1 MNIELHLDKGRT
13 GNRIKF

>member
-1 MNIELHLDKGRT
+1 MNIELHLDKGRM